1 MVQVIFRKEY
11 DFILGD
17 CALDVFDFFEVDE
30 MHGLSRS
37 ACIKRMAEGGT
48 YIDGLANYNPT
59 DALAKPFV
67 FINRKAL
74 KKTHEDVTLLMHEM
88 VHMGLLLN
96 DWDVLE
102 KEEEIVTWAEAETNI
117 IFGRYFS

>member
-1 MVQVIFRKEY
+1 
-11 DFILGD
+11 
-17 CALDVFDFFEVDE
+17 
-30 MHGLSRS
+30 
-37 ACIKRMAEGGT
+37 MAEGGT

-74 KKTHEDVTLLMHEM
+74 KKTHEDATLLMHEM